1 MSDIKISQLPRTS
14 TISPGDLLLV
24 VSNPSTSPV
33 TQSLSA
39 CKALPI
45 IGGSGFNSALSN
57 NTCSAYANIANSCYS
72 LAIGG
77 RSNTASGANSTVA
90 GGFCNTASGANST
103 VAGGFCNNASCN
115 YSNVA
120 GGGRNTACRV
130 NSNVA
135 GGYCNTASG
144 YYSNVAGGFCNNA
157 SGNYSNVAGGFCNN
171 ACDYSNVAG
180 GCCNNACDYSN
191 VAGGFCN
198 TASGYCSNVA
208 GGYSNCA
215 SCNYSNVA
223 GGISNIACGVNSN
236 VAGGYSN
243 TASGYNSNV
252 AGGIYNTACGN
263 YSFIAGGQKN
273 HTKGFSNTF
282 ILGSSLS
289 ATQADTTYVNS
300 VIASGVTSLTAT
312 LNTAPLTIV
321 AAAKGSV
328 FESLQNTFA
337 GVSASSD
344 ISVYN
349 DTTNY
354 LDMGIA
360 SSAYNGNLFGPIF
373 NVVGAGDS
381 YLYTTAND
389 LIIGTSS
396 PSISSDIVFF
406 TGGTLSGTST
416 NSGNE
421 RFRITN
427 TAGTYSGNV
436 GVNTATPNQQ
446 LTVSGS
452 ISSTAMVYASTFSVG
467 LTATGAVGGSNFGK
481 FPIYSS
487 TGVLLGYVPIY
498 QS

>member
-24 VSNPSTSPV
+24 VSNPGTSPV

-120 GGGRNTACRV
+120 GGYCNTASGYYSNVAGGRC
-130 NSNVA
+130 NNASCNYSNVA

-144 YYSNVAGGFCNNA
+144 YYSNVAGGRCNNA
-157 SGNYSNVAGGFCNN
+157 CGNWSNVAGGYSNT
-171 ACDYSNVAG
+171 ACGDQSNVAG
-180 GCCNNACDYSN
+180 GYGNTACGNWSN

-198 TASGYCSNVA
+198 TASGANSTVA
-208 GGYSNCA
+208 GGFCNNA

-223 GGISNIACGVNSN
+223 GGFC
-236 VAGGYSN
+236 N
-243 TASGYNSNV
+243 TVSSS
-252 AGGIYNTACGN
+252 
-263 YSFIAGGQKN
+263 YSFIAGGRKN

-360 SSAYNGNLFGPIF
+360 SSVYNGNLFGPIF

>member
-14 TISPGDLLLV
+14 TISPGDLLVV
-24 VSNPSTSPV
+24 VSNPNTSPV

-39 CKALPI
+39 CKALPVV
-45 IGGSGFNSALSN
+45 GGSGTGSAVSNNLLSN
-57 NTCSAYANIANSCYS
+57 RA
-72 LAIGG
+72 
-77 RSNTASGANSTVA
+77 NTASGDYSVAIGGINNVVSSCYASTIGGVGLSAGGSYTGVFAGTCNKISPTAAYSVIAGGTSNFDLSQGGNVILGGSGNCHINSSINSTIIGSNNISNSQISFVGGGTNIIGA
-90 GGFCNTASGANST
+90 GTGSGSYSQFIGGGSFNCIGTNSTYAGIIAGSGNTIINGCNTLIGGGLCNTASS
-103 VAGGFCNNASCN
+103 
-115 YSNVA
+115 
-120 GGGRNTACRV
+120 
-130 NSNVA
+130 
-135 GGYCNTASG
+135 
-144 YYSNVAGGFCNNA
+144 
-157 SGNYSNVAGGFCNN
+157 
-171 ACDYSNVAG
+171 
-180 GCCNNACDYSN
+180 
-191 VAGGFCN
+191 
-198 TASGYCSNVA
+198 
-208 GGYSNCA
+208 
-215 SCNYSNVA
+215 
-223 GGISNIACGVNSN
+223 
-236 VAGGYSN
+236 
-243 TASGYNSNV
+243 
-252 AGGIYNTACGN
+252 N

-273 HTKGFSNTF
+273 HSKGYNNTF

-289 ATQADTTYVNS
+289 ATQADTTYVNNI
-300 VIASGVTSLTAT
+300 IASGVTALTAT

-321 AAAKGSV
+321 TAAKGSV

-344 ISVYN
+344 ISIYN
-349 DTTNY
+349 DTANY

-360 SSAYNGNLFGPIF
+360 SSLYNGNLFGPKF

-389 LIIGTSS
+389 LVIGTSS
-396 PSISSDIVFF
+396 PSISSDIIFF
-406 TGGTLSGTST
+406 TGGTLSGTSV

-421 RFRITN
+421 RLRITN
-427 TAGTYSGNV
+427 TNGTYAGNV

>member
-14 TISPGDLLLV
+14 TISPGDLLVV
-24 VSNPSTSPV
+24 VSNPNTSPV

-39 CKALPI
+39 CTALPI

-57 NTCSAYANIANSCYS
+57 NTLNFANTACGSFS
-72 LAIGG
+72 VAIGG
-77 RSNTASGANSTVA
+77 IR
-90 GGFCNTASGANST
+90 
-103 VAGGFCNNASCN
+103 
-115 YSNVA
+115 NVA
-120 GGGRNTACRV
+120 SST
-130 NSNVA
+130 S
-135 GGYCNTASG
+135 ASTIG
-144 YYSNVAGGFCNNA
+144 
-157 SGNYSNVAGGFCNN
+157 GNYLS
-171 ACDYSNVAG
+171 
-180 GCCNNACDYSN
+180 
-191 VAGGFCN
+191 
-198 TASGYCSNVA
+198 A
-208 GGYSNCA
+208 GGYSSGVFVGVSNQISPATDYSAIIGGFENCDI
-215 SCNYSNVA
+215 SSGSNVILGGGNNRFIGGAINSVMAGSGNIGNSQASFLGGSTNVLGAGTGSGSYSQVIA
-223 GGISNIACGVNSN
+223 GGQNNCIGTNSTYAGI
-236 VAGGYSN
+236 VAGTNNCIVNGNSSIIVGGSNN
-243 TASGYNSNV
+243 TASSY
-252 AGGIYNTACGN
+252 C
-263 YSFIAGGQKN
+263 SFIAGGQKN
-273 HTKGFSNTF
+273 DTKGFNNTY

-289 ATQADTTYVNS
+289 ATQADTTYVNN
-300 VIASGVTSLTAT
+300 VIASGVTALTAT

-349 DTTNY
+349 DTANY
-354 LDMGIA
+354 LDLGIA
-360 SSAYNGNLFGPIF
+360 SSVYNGNLFGPKF

-406 TGGTLSGTST
+406 TGGTLSGTSV

-421 RFRITN
+421 RLRITN

>member
-24 VSNPSTSPV
+24 VSNPGTSPV

-45 IGGSGFNSALSN
+45 IGGSGIGSAVSN
-57 NTCSAYANIANSCYS
+57 NANFPNIANGNNS

-77 RSNTASGANSTVA
+77 TSNVASNLYAATIGGCQLSAGAEYSGVFTGYCNQIIGNSFSSTIIGGANNFNSNAPYSAIIGGLHNCDISSGNNVILGGSNNCFIGGALDSVMAGSYNIGNSLGSFLGGSANVLGAGTGSGSYYQVIAGGEYNCIGTNSTYAGIVAGFNNCIVNGNSSIIVGGSNNTASS
-90 GGFCNTASGANST
+90 
-103 VAGGFCNNASCN
+103 
-115 YSNVA
+115 
-120 GGGRNTACRV
+120 
-130 NSNVA
+130 
-135 GGYCNTASG
+135 YC
-144 YYSNVAGGFCNNA
+144 
-157 SGNYSNVAGGFCNN
+157 
-171 ACDYSNVAG
+171 
-180 GCCNNACDYSN
+180 
-191 VAGGFCN
+191 
-198 TASGYCSNVA
+198 
-208 GGYSNCA
+208 
-215 SCNYSNVA
+215 
-223 GGISNIACGVNSN
+223 
-236 VAGGYSN
+236 
-243 TASGYNSNV
+243 
-252 AGGIYNTACGN
+252 
-263 YSFIAGGQKN
+263 SFIAGGQNN

-289 ATQADTTYVNS
+289 ATQADTTYVNN

-337 GVSASSD
+337 GVSASTD

-360 SSAYNGNLFGPIF
+360 SSVYNGNLYGPKF
-373 NVVGAGDS
+373 NVVSAGDS

-406 TGGTLSGTST
+406 TGGTLSGTSV

>member
-24 VSNPSTSPV
+24 VSNPGTSPV

-45 IGGSGFNSALSN
+45 IGGTGTGSAISLLGGNSITGSN
-57 NTCSAYANIANSCYS
+57 CSI
-72 LAIGG
+72 AIGG
-77 RSNTASGANSTVA
+77 IGNTISGGSDRSSAIGGSLNALSSTATDSVIIGGCSNTSSAYITAIINGCGNKITSNSP
-90 GGFCNTASGANST
+90 FST
-103 VAGGFCNNASCN
+103 
-115 YSNVA
+115 
-120 GGGRNTACRV
+120 TI
-130 NSNVA
+130 
-135 GGYCNTASG
+135 
-144 YYSNVAGGFCNNA
+144 
-157 SGNYSNVAGGFCNN
+157 
-171 ACDYSNVAG
+171 
-180 GCCNNACDYSN
+180 
-191 VAGGFCN
+191 
-198 TASGYCSNVA
+198 
-208 GGYSNCA
+208 
-215 SCNYSNVA
+215 
-223 GGISNIACGVNSN
+223 GGISNCLDSFQGNIIGGCNNYSTSSNYSGIFNSTTSCINLGNWSSIFNGYNNCIYNNSN
-236 VAGGYSN
+236 STILNGNWNTISTGSTSTILNGNLNTIKAGQCN
-243 TASGYNSNV
+243 
-252 AGGIYNTACGN
+252 
-263 YSFIAGGQKN
+263 FIAYGFKN
-273 HTKGFSNTF
+273 CIIAVNGVS
-282 ILGSSLS
+282 ILGT
-289 ATQADTTYVNS
+289 A
-300 VIASGVTSLTAT
+300 LTAT
-312 LNTAPLTIV
+312 QSNTLYTHNVVLSAFTNEFGSNQGTPLAYTLNVSPLTIV
-321 AAAKGSV
+321 AAASGSV
-328 FESLQNTFA
+328 FESLQNTYA
-337 GVSASSD
+337 SVSASTD

-349 DTTNY
+349 DTANY

-360 SSAYNGNLFGPIF
+360 SSVYNGNLYGPKF

-389 LIIGTSS
+389 LVIGTSS

-406 TGGTLSGTST
+406 TGGTLSGTSV

-467 LTATGAVGGSNFGK
+467 LTASGAVGGSNFGK

>member
-14 TISPGDLLLV
+14 TISPGDLLVV
-24 VSNPSTSPV
+24 VSNPNTSPV
-33 TQSLSA
+33 TQALSA

-57 NTCSAYANIANSCYS
+57 NTLYFANTACGSYS
-72 LAIGG
+72 VAIGG
-77 RSNTASGANSTVA
+77 TRNVASGDYTSTI
-90 GGFCNTASGANST
+90 GGTGLS
-103 VAGGFCNNASCN
+103 
-115 YSNVA
+115 
-120 GGGRNTACRV
+120 
-130 NSNVA
+130 
-135 GGYCNTASG
+135 
-144 YYSNVAGGFCNNA
+144 
-157 SGNYSNVAGGFCNN
+157 
-171 ACDYSNVAG
+171 
-180 GCCNNACDYSN
+180 
-191 VAGGFCN
+191 
-198 TASGYCSNVA
+198 
-208 GGYSNCA
+208 
-215 SCNYSNVA
+215 
-223 GGISNIACGVNSN
+223 
-236 VAGGYSN
+236 
-243 TASGYNSNV
+243 
-252 AGGIYNTACGN
+252 AGGIYSGVFAGTGNKIGPATGYSAIIGGIGNCDISDGNNVILGGQNNCFIGGAINSVMVGSDNTGYSHGSFVGGQSNVLGAGTGSGSYSQVIAGGQNNCIGTNSTYAGIVAGVCNYIVNGSSSIIVGGSNNTASSY
-263 YSFIAGGQKN
+263 YSFIAGGLKN
-273 HTKGFSNTF
+273 HTKGFNNTF

-300 VIASGVTSLTAT
+300 VIASGVTALTAT

-349 DTTNY
+349 DTANY

-360 SSAYNGNLFGPIF
+360 SSVYNGNLYGPKF

-396 PSISSDIVFF
+396 PSISSDIIFF
-406 TGGTLSGTST
+406 TGGTLSGTSV